1 MAHVNVIIF
10 SPLNKGMAL
19 HLEKHNLKLLYPK
32 NALIVIQ
39 VKLKLAQYKV
49 LKQDVKVKCYYN
61 NEHDNND
68 NEDNTYIYYGE
79 FQ

>member
-1 MAHVNVIIF
+1 MVHVNVIIF

-19 HLEKHNLKLLYPK
+19 YLEKHNLKLLYPK
-32 NALIVIQ
+32 NALIVVQ

-49 LKQDVKVKCYYN
+49 LKQDIKVKCY

>member
-1 MAHVNVIIF
+1 MLSF
-10 SPLNKGMAL
+10 SLLWIKEWPLIWK
-19 HLEKHNLKLLYPK
+19 KINLKLLYPK
-32 NALIVIQ
+32 NALIVSQ

-49 LKQDVKVKCYYN
+49 LKQDVKVKCYYI